1 MALVGLDVRECR
13 PRPVQEQGGLT
24 MKRYRIGLGA
34 MVLMATGL
42 IGFSAGISVGQ
53 GQDTRVYELR
63 TYTTLPDR
71 LPALNQRFAEHTIQ
85 LFEKHGMKS
94 EIYWA
99 PTDEPLKDN
108 TLIYVISH
116 ESREAANK
124 NWKEFQADPEW
135 IKARDASE
143 ADGKILA
150 KPPERVFMTATAYSP
165 KK

>member
-1 MALVGLDVRECR
+1 M
-13 PRPVQEQGGLT
+13 
-24 MKRYRIGLGA
+24 MKRHHIALATMGL
-34 MVLMATGL
+34 LATGL
-42 IGFSAGISVGQ
+42 MAFSAGLSVGQ
-53 GQDTRVYELR
+53 GQTTQNTRVYELR

-135 IKARDASE
+135 IKVRDESE

-150 KPPERVFMTATAYSP
+150 KPPERVFLTATAYSP
-165 KK
+165 RQ